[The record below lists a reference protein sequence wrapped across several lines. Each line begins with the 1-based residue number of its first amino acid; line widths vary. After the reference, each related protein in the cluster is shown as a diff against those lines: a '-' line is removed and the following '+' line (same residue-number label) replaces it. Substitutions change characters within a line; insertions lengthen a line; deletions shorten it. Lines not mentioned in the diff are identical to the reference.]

1 MVGEARGAG
10 SGHLW
15 LNNCVSHVFLS
26 MEVTSVST
34 ADIMTPWGKAPGK
47 KYLAGETS
55 ELLGVEHAANFIL
68 LQEA

>member
-1 MVGEARGAG
+1 
-10 SGHLW
+10 
-15 LNNCVSHVFLS
+15 

-47 KYLAGETS
+47 KCQTGETS

>member
-1 MVGEARGAG
+1 
-10 SGHLW
+10 
-15 LNNCVSHVFLS
+15 
-26 MEVTSVST
+26 MEVASVST